1 MQGAEKWAD
10 ARGTTPM
17 YGLTRRKF
25 LAAMPALLAPIGAR
39 AESAENYPTR
49 PVTVVVPYAA
59 GGGLD
64 VVARL
69 LALQLAER
77 TGKNF
82 IVENRLGAGGIIA
95 ANSVAKAAADG
106 YTIFASS
113 STQLAIQV
121 TLHKALPY
129 NPATDFVPIAL
140 VASVP
145 FVLIVHPSL
154 PVHTAGDLIKLAKE
168 KPGQLSF
175 GSSGVGGPPHLYM
188 ELLQTMTGTKMV
200 HIPYKGTAQAI
211 VDVVAGRVP
220 ILMSDVAPAAPLIKA
235 GAVRALGVSSTTR
248 VAVLPDVPPIADN
261 GVPGFDAV
269 AWLMLVAPAAVP
281 PAIVDTLHA
290 DLKAIVAAPD
300 TQQKLVAFGVIPID
314 TPPVPALRNFVKAE
328 IGRWAKVVEHA
339 GLPGSE

>member
-1 MQGAEKWAD
+1 MASTWWRGCWRSNLRRGREK
-10 ARGTTPM
+10 
-17 YGLTRRKF
+17 
-25 LAAMPALLAPIGAR
+25 
-39 AESAENYPTR
+39 S
-49 PVTVVVPYAA
+49 
-59 GGGLD
+59 
-64 VVARL
+64 
-69 LALQLAER
+69 
-77 TGKNF
+77 F
-82 IVENRLGAGGIIA
+82 IVENRLGAGGVIA
-95 ANSVAKAAADG
+95 ANSVAKAAPDG
-106 YTIFASS
+106 YTILAGS

-145 FVLIVHPSL
+145 FVLIVNPSL
-154 PVHTAGDLIKLAKE
+154 PVHTAGDLVKLAKE
-168 KPGQLSF
+168 KPGQLEF

-235 GAVRALGVSSTTR
+235 GTVRALGVSSTTR

-269 AWLMLVAPAAVP
+269 AWLMLVAPAATP

-300 TQQKLVAFGVIPID
+300 TQQKLVVFGVIPIELAAGTEAAGIREIRD
-314 TPPVPALRNFVKAE
+314 WALGQGGGTRRPRRLGIAPAQRHHHDS
-328 IGRWAKVVEHA
+328 RPA
-339 GLPGSE
+339 GAAL

>member
-1 MQGAEKWAD
+1 MF
-10 ARGTTPM
+10 
-17 YGLTRRKF
+17 GLTRRTF
-25 LAAMPALLAPIGAR
+25 LAALPPLLAPIGAR
-39 AESAENYPTR
+39 ATDEENYPAR

-64 VVARL
+64 VVTRL
-69 LALQLAER
+69 LAQKLAER

-82 IVENRLGAGGIIA
+82 IVENRLGAGGVIA
-95 ANSVAKAAADG
+95 ASSVAKAAPDG
-106 YTIFASS
+106 YTLFSGS

-154 PVHTAGDLIKLAKE
+154 PVHSAGDLIKLAKA
-168 KPGQLSF
+168 KPGQLQF
-175 GSSGVGGPPHLYM
+175 GSSGIGGPPHLYM

-235 GAVRALGVSSTTR
+235 GKVRALGVSSTTR
-248 VAVLPDVPPIADN
+248 VAVLPDVPPIAQN

-269 AWLMLVAPAAVP
+269 AWLMLVAPAATP
-281 PAIVDTLHA
+281 PAIVDKLHA
-290 DLKAIVAAPD
+290 DLQAIVAAPD
-300 TQQKLVAFGVIPID
+300 TQQKLVTLGVIPIG
-314 TPPVPALRNFVKAE
+314 TPPVPTLRAFVKTE

-339 GLPGSE
+339 GLAGSQ

>member
-1 MQGAEKWAD
+1 MHH
-10 ARGTTPM
+10 
-17 YGLTRRKF
+17 LTRRTF
-25 LAAMPALLAPIGAR
+25 LAALPPLLTPIGAR
-39 AESAENYPTR
+39 AAGDENYPIR

-69 LALQLAER
+69 LAQKLAER
-77 TGKNF
+77 TGKGF
-82 IVENRLGAGGIIA
+82 IVENRLGAGGVIA
-95 ANSVAKAAADG
+95 ANSVAKAAPDG
-106 YTIFASS
+106 YTILCGS

-129 NPATDFVPIAL
+129 NPVTDFVPIAM

-145 FVLIVHPSL
+145 FVLIVNPSL
-154 PVHTAGDLIKLAKE
+154 PVRTAGDLVKLAKE
-168 KPGQLSF
+168 KPGQLQF

-235 GAVRALGVSSTTR
+235 GKVRALGVSSTTR

-269 AWLMLVAPAAVP
+269 AWLMLVAPAATP
-281 PAIVDTLHA
+281 PAAVDILHA

-300 TQQKLVAFGVIPID
+300 TQQKLVVFGVIPID
-314 TPPVPALRNFVKAE
+314 SPPVPVLQAFVKSE
-328 IGRWAKVVEHA
+328 IGRWGKVVEHA
-339 GLPGSE
+339 GLAGSE

>member
-1 MQGAEKWAD
+1 MI
-10 ARGTTPM
+10 P
-17 YGLTRRKF
+17 LTRRKF
-25 LAAMPALLAPIGAR
+25 LAALPPLIAPICAR
-39 AESAENYPTR
+39 AQDTQSYPTR

-64 VVARL
+64 LVARV
-69 LALQLAER
+69 LAQKLSER
-77 TGKNF
+77 TGQSF
-82 IVENRLGAGGIIA
+82 FVENRLGAGGVIA
-95 ANSVAKAAADG
+95 ANAVAKSAPDG
-106 YTIFASS
+106 YTIFAGS

-129 NPATDFVPIAL
+129 DPAIDFVPLAL

-154 PVHTAGDLIKLAKE
+154 PAQTAGDLIKLARE
-168 KPGQLSF
+168 RPGQLSF

-188 ELLQTMTGTKMV
+188 ELLQTMTGTQMT

-235 GAVRALGVSSTTR
+235 GTVRALGVSSTTR
-248 VAVLPDVPPIADN
+248 VAILPDVPPIAEN

-269 AWLMLVAPAAVP
+269 AWLMPVAAAAVP
-281 PAIVDTLHA
+281 PAVVDKLHA
-290 DLKAIVAAPD
+290 DLKTVVAMPE
-300 TQQKLVAFGVIPID
+300 TRQKFAELGVIPID
-314 TPPVPALRNFVKAE
+314 TPPVLTLQDFVKSE
-328 IGRWAKVVEHA
+328 IGRWGKVVEHA
-339 GLPGSE
+339 GLAGSE